1 MAQCHIIPYFKGRRL
16 SLGAILPIHI
26 EQFYHALLTEKGLSP
41 NSVIHIHELIF
52 GVFKYAK
59 KNHMITENPVE
70 YVDRP
75 KKQKYVANHYN
86 LEELNELLRV
96 AKGTEIEVPVYLAA
110 YFGLRRS
117 EALGVRW
124 SAIDFDKKTLSIQ
137 HSVVRTKD
145 KETGILGAHG
155 RDQLKTESSFRTLPL
170 SDEMASYLKDLK
182 IRQTKQQL
190 LCGKNYCRD
199 YPDYLC
205 INKMGNIIQPDYVT
219 ARFNKLLKQNGLRH
233 IRFHDLRHP
242 YVKHTT
248 KIFSLRLMDFQ
259 AQAYPDARRKT
270 RGACQ
275 LHRGGQSQSP
285 VRPLCNRK
293 RFSCLPPQ
301 SKISRILYAI
311 SLRLSGYTSTLS
323 ISSSASAVVSVS
335 ASKIA
340 LDASLRLSCRACS
353 SCFCFAC
360 ANTAA

>member
-205 INKMGNIIQPDYVT
+205 VNKMGNIIQPDYVT

-233 IRFHDLRHP
+233 IRFHDLRHSCATLLL
-242 YVKHTT
+242 HLG
-248 KIFSLRLMDFQ
+248 FSMKEIQQWLGHSTFQ
-259 AQAYPDARRKT
+259 LTADTYSHVTAEDKT
-270 RGACQ
+270 AMAEGLNGAIN
-275 LHRGGQSQSP
+275 L
-285 VRPLCNRK
+285 
-293 RFSCLPPQ
+293 
-301 SKISRILYAI
+301 
-311 SLRLSGYTSTLS
+311 
-323 ISSSASAVVSVS
+323 
-335 ASKIA
+335 
-340 LDASLRLSCRACS
+340 
-353 SCFCFAC
+353 
-360 ANTAA
+360 